1 MRYHAGVCVIS
12 FSVCAI
18 MHGHLLAGLVISRIG
33 ESLGVVEGEC
43 EDIGATVSIFED
55 QVNVMLE
62 WIPWS

>member
-1 MRYHAGVCVIS
+1 MQ
-12 FSVCAI
+12 
-18 MHGHLLAGLVISRIG
+18 GHLLAGLVISRIG